1 MLQTRVAA
9 EPQAVGRWPEAETR
23 PEGGYCLISVL
34 QVSMAWWAYKSGL
47 IRWVDLRTWFA
58 CWELVSRRC
67 ELKPGE
73 PRRYDVGELEGL
85 VGGVGG
91 GKVPVATRRKE
102 SLRRLERAG
111 LISWSS
117 SSIQFPSSPDRMPVE
132 DLSEFWAMFQRIVNR
147 KRRVPVPRRIVR
159 EIAAGL
165 APVVVATI
173 LGHLLR
179 CLYFSKQRGWQ
190 YEGCCKATFVVE
202 VFGVDERGV
211 RRARKHLEEIGW
223 LSLEESD
230 HWHRQR
236 YGGRAVING
245 AWSRPVNYG
254 AAPPTGLPGRTAEL
268 PVGLPCPVPEEK
280 LSSRLKNQKP
290 ANRGPAGV
298 FNGKDLKKKPTM
310 IHVEPWDLKD
320 TGRLLE
326 LFEDAQRLNLVGGGY
341 EDQLLFVA
349 AAERALVK
357 GTMNPCGFF
366 VRVVRSKLWHHVTN
380 GDEDAAHERLK
391 KHFYGHEKK
400 RKREPVRRVRA
411 PRIELS
417 EDGRLVQAVRHVV
430 AKKRISGDPFHV
442 LRADATYRDWT
453 RERWDKAVG
462 EVESARFA
470 QLQAN
475 ASADEDRIE
484 W

>member
-1 MLQTRVAA
+1 MV
-9 EPQAVGRWPEAETR
+9 
-23 PEGGYCLISVL
+23 
-34 QVSMAWWAYKSGL
+34 WWAYRIGL

-67 ELKPGE
+67 EVKANE
-73 PRRYDVGELEGL
+73 PRRYEVTELEGL

-91 GKVPVATRRKE
+91 KRIPVATRRTE

-111 LISWSS
+111 LIAWSS
-117 SSIQFPSSPDRMPVE
+117 SAIQFPASPDRMPVE
-132 DLSEFWAMFQRIVNR
+132 DLSDFWAMYQRIENR

-159 EIAAGL
+159 EIAAGF

-190 YEGCCKATFVVE
+190 YEGCCKSTFVAE

-236 YGGRAVING
+236 YGGRAVINW
-245 AWSRPVNYG
+245 AWSRPVNYESR
-254 AAPPTGLPGRTAEL
+254 PPTELPGRTAEL
-268 PVGLPCPVPEEK
+268 PAGLPCPVPEEK

-290 ANRGPAGV
+290 ASRGPTGV
-298 FNGKDLKKKPTM
+298 FNGKDLKKTPTM
-310 IHVEPWDLKD
+310 RHVEPWDLKD
-320 TGRLLE
+320 TGRLLQ
-326 LFEDAQRLNLVGGGY
+326 LFEDAQRLSLVGGGY
-341 EDQLLFVA
+341 GDQLLFVA
-349 AAERALVK
+349 AAERALMK

-391 KHFYGHEKK
+391 KHFYGHEEK
-400 RKREPVRRVRA
+400 RKREPVRRARA

-417 EDGRLVQAVRHVV
+417 GDARLVQAVRHIV

-453 RERWDKAVG
+453 RERWDTAVG
-462 EVESARFA
+462 ELENARLRQF
-470 QLQAN
+470 QAN
-475 ASADEDRIE
+475 ASAREDPVA

>member
-1 MLQTRVAA
+1 MLRTRVAA
-9 EPQAVGRWPEAETR
+9 EPQAAGSWPEAKTR

-34 QVSMAWWAYKSGL
+34 QISMVWWAYKSGL

-91 GKVPVATRRKE
+91 VKVPVATRRKE

-117 SSIQFPSSPDRMPVE
+117 SSIQFPSSPDRMPIE

-147 KRRVPVPRRIVR
+147 KRRVPIPRRIVR

-173 LGHLLR
+173 FGHLLR

-245 AWSRPVNYG
+245 AWSRPVNYES
-254 AAPPTGLPGRTAEL
+254 PRPTELPGQAVEF

-280 LSSRLKNQKP
+280 LSSRSKNQKP
-290 ANRGPAGV
+290 ANRGPTGV
-298 FNGKDLKKKPTM
+298 FNRKDQKKKPTM
-310 IHVEPWDLKD
+310 VHVELGNLKD
-320 TGRLLE
+320 TERLL
-326 LFEDAQRLNLVGGGY
+326 
-341 EDQLLFVA
+341 LLFDDATERGLVTSSEHDRLLFIG
-349 AAERALVK
+349 AAERALMK
-357 GTMNPCGFF
+357 GTTNPCGFF
-366 VRVVRSKLWHHVTN
+366 VRVVRSKLWHHVTQ

-400 RKREPVRRVRA
+400 RKREPVRRATA

-417 EDGRLVQAVRHVV
+417 GDARLVQAVRHVV
-430 AKKRISGDPFHV
+430 LKNRISGDPFHV
-442 LRADATYRDWT
+442 LRADAEYRDWT
-453 RERWDKAVG
+453 RERWDTAVE
-462 EVESARFA
+462 EVERSRFA
-470 QLQAN
+470 QCRVN
-475 ASADEDRIE
+475 ASAREDLVA